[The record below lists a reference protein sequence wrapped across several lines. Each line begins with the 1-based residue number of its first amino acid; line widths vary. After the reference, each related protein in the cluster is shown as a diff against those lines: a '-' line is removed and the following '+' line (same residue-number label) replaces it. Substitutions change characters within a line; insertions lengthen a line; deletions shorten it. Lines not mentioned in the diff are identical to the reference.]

1 MSARVVSVVILYD
14 TEGRILLQ
22 HRTKDAP
29 TFPNYWAFFGG
40 GLEEGETPEQA
51 VRRESLEELAYQLR
65 SPLVLVE
72 KNFVHDGSDYTMHVF
87 TEHYDGSPITLGE
100 GQGFAWYFPS
110 ETEPLLM
117 NDHDRW
123 VIDHFWVG
131 CVVRD
136 FHQSDCPRLF
146 SRVCLGSLA

>member
-1 MSARVVSVVILYD
+1 MVGFRSGAIGMSARVVSVVILYD
-14 TEGRILLQ
+14 TEGKILLQ

-40 GLEEGETPEQA
+40 SLEEGETPEQA

-123 VIDHFWVG
+123 VIDHFLG
-131 CVVRD
+131 
-136 FHQSDCPRLF
+136 RL
-146 SRVCLGSLA
+146 RG